1 MDVFI
6 MYILMIIDLTW
17 TLLHHRSAGELNPL
31 FSRLLLHNEIAF
43 VYIKLAAN
51 SIAAF
56 AVLYLERMRPIL
68 GHVLAGFGIL
78 VYGIVVC
85 LHWFVDY
92 SFAHAGLVQDSAL
105 WSLMQAH

>member
-6 MYILMIIDLTW
+6 MYLLMIVDLTW
-17 TLLHHRSAGELNPL
+17 TLMHHSQAGELNPL
-31 FSRLLLHNEIAF
+31 FSRLLSNNEVQF

-56 AVLYLERMRPIL
+56 IVIYLEKVRPII
-68 GHVLAGFGIL
+68 GHVLAIFGIL
-78 VYGIVVC
+78 VYGIVVW

-92 SFAHAGLVQDSAL
+92 SFAHADKLQDSVI
-105 WSLMQAH
+105 WGMIHAH